1 MADKKT
7 NGLFLRLIS
16 ALIIAGP
23 ACLAIYSG
31 APYFNVMIA
40 LFGLLM
46 GWEWS
51 KMCLG
56 EYKLPGI
63 LLSVCTGAIAALPF
77 FGVAVQTAFFAIP
90 VLCVILLALSWHKQ
104 GRNWFSIG
112 GLYLTLPIWAFLFL
126 RSTDDVGVSFVFWL
140 ACLVVA
146 TDTGAYAAGITIGGP
161 KLAPKIS
168 PKKTWAGL
176 LGGMTSAFITGLVFA
191 MAFEWKQTLLI
202 AVLSAALAV
211 VAQMGDLFESH
222 VKRRFN
228 VKDSSQIIPGH
239 GGILDRLDGMMSAS
253 VLLAALILATNGQL
267 LTWF

>member
-1 MADKKT
+1 MTVKKT
-7 NGLFLRLIS
+7 NGLFLRIIS

-23 ACLAIYSG
+23 AYLAIYHG
-31 APYFNVMIA
+31 APYFNFMIA

-56 EYKLPGI
+56 EFKFPGI
-63 LLSVCTGAIAALPF
+63 LLSTFCGGIAVLPF
-77 FGVAVQTAFFAIP
+77 LGIP
-90 VLCVILLALSWHKQ
+90 IEEALLIAPILCTVLFALSLHKQ
-104 GRNWFSIG
+104 GRIWFAIG
-112 GLYLTLPIWAFLFL
+112 SLYLALPICAFLFL
-126 RSTDDVGVSFVFWL
+126 RSTGDIGLSFVFWL

-161 KLAPKIS
+161 KLAPRIS

-176 LGGMTSAFITGLVFA
+176 LGGMTSAFLTGFIFA
-191 MAFEWKQTLLI
+191 TVFEWEKSLLI
-202 AVLSAALAV
+202 AILSTVLAV

-222 VKRRFN
+222 VKRRFG

-253 VLLAALILATNGQL
+253 VLLAALIIATNGHL

>member
-1 MADKKT
+1 MTVKKT
-7 NGLFLRLIS
+7 NGLFLRIIS

-23 ACLAIYSG
+23 ACLAIYHG
-31 APYFNVMIA
+31 TPYFNVMIA

-56 EYKLPGI
+56 EFKLPGI
-63 LLSVCTGAIAALPF
+63 LLAAFTGGIATLPF
-77 FGVAVQTAFFAIP
+77 VGILTEEALLVAP
-90 VLCVILLALSWHKQ
+90 VLCTILFALSLQKQ
-104 GRNWFSIG
+104 GRLWFAIG
-112 GLYLTLPIWAFLFL
+112 AIYLTFPIWAFLFL
-126 RSTDDVGVSFVFWL
+126 RSTGDIGVSFVFWV
-140 ACLVVA
+140 AGLVVA

-161 KLAPKIS
+161 KLAPRIS

-176 LGGMTSAFITGLVFA
+176 LGGMTAAFLTGFIFA
-191 MAFEWKQTLLI
+191 TVFEWEKTVLI
-202 AVLSAALAV
+202 AILSAALAV

-222 VKRRFN
+222 VKRRFG

-239 GGILDRLDGMMSAS
+239 GGVLDRLDGMMSAS
-253 VLLAALILATNGQL
+253 VLLAALIIATNGQI